1 MSKGSNSSGLRRY
14 NERVLISS
22 LRSLGTA
29 SKFELARLANLTP
42 QAVTRIIDDL
52 ETAGLVEQ
60 RGKLQRGLGQ
70 PSTMYGINPK
80 GAFSIGVNVGRNDIQ
95 ILLMDFGGNVI
106 GKVSHEFRLPEPDF
120 LLDKVEQGVAYL
132 RAVLNGAEQKRL
144 VGVGLAMP
152 WFMGGWQQ
160 ELNMSD
166 ALAQRWNDIKFDQAL
181 ASRISLPIFIEND
194 CSAAAIAELQFGL
207 GNQVKN
213 FLYVFIGTFVGG
225 GVVLQGNLESG
236 VHGNSGALASMPV
249 APSTLDSCP
258 PLKGPFEVLANRA
271 SIYVLRRHLK
281 ARGFAIDNISE
292 LPGILPQ
299 AQAAVDE
306 WIEDCAQ
313 ALSFAIFSATGVLDF
328 EAIVLDGNLPRV
340 IVLKLVERLRGLM
353 AELTPAGVYL
363 PDIYCGIIGV
373 DARAIGGAILPF
385 YANFS
390 PDTTVMLTNPGGAEQ
405 R

>member
-22 LRSLGTA
+22 LRSLGMA

-52 ETAGLVEQ
+52 EVAGLVEQ

-70 PSTMYGINPK
+70 PSTMYSIDPK

-106 GKVSHEFRLPEPDF
+106 SKVAHEFSLPDPDF
-120 LLDKVEQGVAYL
+120 LLEKVELGIAYL
-132 RAVLNGAEQKRL
+132 ERALSSVEQARL

-152 WFMGGWQQ
+152 WFMGGWKQ

-166 ALAQRWNDIKFDQAL
+166 ELAARWSSFRFDREL
-181 ASRISLPIFIEND
+181 AKRISLPIFVEND

-207 GNQVKN
+207 GNRVKN
-213 FLYVFIGTFVGG
+213 FLYIFIGTFVGG
-225 GVVLQGNLESG
+225 GVILQGNLESG

-258 PLKGPFEVLANRA
+258 PLTGPFEVLANRA
-271 SIYVLRRHLK
+271 SVYVLRRHLS
-281 ARGFAIDNISE
+281 ARGFPINNISE
-292 LPGILPQ
+292 LPSILPK

-313 ALSFAIFSATGVLDF
+313 ALTFAIFSATGVLDF

-340 IVLKLVERLRGLM
+340 IVLTLVERLRTVV
-353 AELTPAGVYL
+353 AELTPAGVFL
-363 PDIYCGIIGV
+363 PEIYCGIIGV

-390 PDTTVMLTNPGGAEQ
+390 PDTTVMLTNPGSAEQ
-405 R
+405 K

>member
-22 LRSLGTA
+22 LRSLGMA
-29 SKFELARLANLTP
+29 SKFELARLSNLTP

-52 ETAGLVEQ
+52 EVAGLVEQ

-70 PSTMYGINPK
+70 PSTMYSINPK

-106 GKVSHEFRLPEPDF
+106 SKVAHEFSLPEPDF
-120 LLDKVEQGVAYL
+120 LLEKVELGIAYL
-132 RAVLNGAEQKRL
+132 ERVLSSAEQARL

-166 ALAQRWNDIKFDQAL
+166 ELAARWNSLRFDQEL
-181 ASRISLPIFIEND
+181 AKRISLPIFVEND

-213 FLYVFIGTFVGG
+213 FLYIFIGTFVGG

-249 APSTLDSCP
+249 APSSLDSCP
-258 PLKGPFEVLANRA
+258 SLKGPFEVLANRA
-271 SIYVLRRHLK
+271 SIYVLRRHLN
-281 ARGFAIDNISE
+281 ARGFPINNISE
-292 LPGILPQ
+292 LPNILPK

-313 ALSFAIFSATGVLDF
+313 ALTFAIFSATGVLDF

-340 IVLKLVERLRGLM
+340 IVLKLVERLRTVV
-353 AELTPAGVYL
+353 AELTPAGVFL
-363 PDIYCGIIGV
+363 PEIYCGIIGV

-390 PDTTVMLTNPGGAEQ
+390 PDTTVMLTNPGSVEQ
-405 R
+405 K